1 MTDEQI
7 WREFVRQKGFIC
19 KDQEAARTAFISG
32 LRIGRGDDAD
42 DAGSAARRISEEMK
56 WLRSDMVTT
65 DALANAVRDPGRVA
79 DIITDF
85 ETFVRAAGKT
95 HYCLTDVRRHF
106 FNWFMKRKDYGAYE
120 RAPGAGADKWRDEIV
135 ERMRRLASA

>member
-7 WREFVRQKGFIC
+7 WREFVRQKNFTC
-19 KDQEAARTAFISG
+19 KDEEAARAAFICG

-65 DALANAVRDPGRVA
+65 DALAHAVRDPGRVA

-106 FNWFMKRKDYGAYE
+106 FNWFMKRKDYGAYGA
-120 RAPGAGADKWRDEIV
+120 RQGAGTDEWRNEIV
-135 ERMRRLASA
+135 ERMRRLATA